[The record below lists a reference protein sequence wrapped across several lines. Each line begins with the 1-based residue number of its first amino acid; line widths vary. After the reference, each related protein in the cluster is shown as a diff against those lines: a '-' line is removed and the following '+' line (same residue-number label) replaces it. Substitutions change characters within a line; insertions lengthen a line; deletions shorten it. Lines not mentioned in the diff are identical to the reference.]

1 MRGCCLRL
9 RCGSGLL
16 LRRRA
21 DGAILQAKSAKMTR
35 KGMGMY
41 MRKGLRR
48 LVGLAL
54 AVGLAVAVVQL
65 NESREA
71 LDARQAA
78 ERTRIEDLYHRI
90 DDDLNDVD
98 VSLSKLSAA
107 SSPRQ
112 SVLLLGDVWRSTG
125 SAGAAMGLLPLSHAD
140 SCDMS
145 QFITR
150 CGDYA
155 HALMGRVL
163 QGRVLTSEDRQQL
176 QDMRTACAQIRQ
188 VAGEAIQNGDYVAAD
203 NVDTG
208 CYEQS
213 QSEAAIS
220 EYPTL
225 IYDGPFSESAE
236 NQYELTVNTTDRGQV
251 DLSLTEQGGQM
262 LSFMAAPTGDRNDP
276 PSDEESERLKAAA
289 LSFLQELGVE
299 DPAAAYAQ
307 YYQGVAVLNFAPR
320 QDGVIL
326 YSDLVKVYLDR
337 ENAEVMGLD
346 ARNYRLNHRTRD
358 LPKPRITEQQAAA
371 YVSDSLQVEQTAL
384 ALIPLTQQTE
394 VLCYEFKATQN
405 ETFYIVYINALTGR
419 PLRHE
424 GRTIRP
430 TRSHKHHAPQG
441 NLRGDI
447 LARVF
452 LQTLLQNFY

>member
-1 MRGCCLRL
+1 
-9 RCGSGLL
+9 
-16 LRRRA
+16 
-21 DGAILQAKSAKMTR
+21 
-35 KGMGMY
+35 

-48 LVGLAL
+48 LIWAAL
-54 AVGLAVAVVQL
+54 AVGLVAALVKL
-65 NESREA
+65 GEDREA
-71 LDARQAA
+71 LAARQSA
-78 ERTRIEDLYHRI
+78 ERTRIENLYHRI

-112 SVLLLGDVWRSTG
+112 SVLLLGDVWRATG

-145 QFITR
+145 QFVTR

-163 QGRVLTSEDRQQL
+163 QGRALTEEDRRQL
-176 QDMRTACAQIRQ
+176 GDMRAACAQIRQ
-188 VAGEAIQNGDYVAAD
+188 VAGEAIQSGDYVAAD
-203 NVDTG
+203 NVDAG

-225 IYDGPFSESAE
+225 IYDGRFSESAE
-236 NQYELTVNTTDRGQV
+236 NRPPQGEIGERITAQQAAERARRLFSDGTVADTVYVPGALPVYELSVQSPSRGQV
-251 DLSLTEQGGQM
+251 SLSLTEQGGEL
-262 LSFMAAPTGDRNDP
+262 LSFMGAPTGDKNDP
-276 PSDEESERLKAAA
+276 PSDEESEKLKAAA

-307 YYQGVAVLNFAPR
+307 YYQGAAVLNFAPR

-326 YSDLVKVYLDR
+326 YSDLVKVYMDR
-337 ENAEVMGLD
+337 ETGEVMGLD
-346 ARNYRLNHRTRD
+346 ARNYRLNHRQRA
-358 LPKPRITEQQAAA
+358 LPRPKLTEEEAGA
-371 YVSDSLQVEQTAL
+371 YVSGELQVEHTDL

-394 VLCYEFKATQN
+394 VLCYEFKATKDG
-405 ETFYIVYINALTGR
+405 TFYIVYVNALTGQEEQIFQVINSA
-419 PLRHE
+419 E
-424 GRTIRP
+424 GD
-430 TRSHKHHAPQG
+430 
-441 NLRGDI
+441 L
-447 LARVF
+447 VV
-452 LQTLLQNFY
+452 

>member
-1 MRGCCLRL
+1 
-9 RCGSGLL
+9 
-16 LRRRA
+16 
-21 DGAILQAKSAKMTR
+21 
-35 KGMGMY
+35 

-48 LVGLAL
+48 LIWAAL
-54 AVGLAVAVVQL
+54 AVGLVAALVKL
-65 NESREA
+65 GEDREA
-71 LDARQAA
+71 LAARQAA
-78 ERTRIEDLYHRI
+78 ERTRIENLYHRI

-112 SVLLLGDVWRSTG
+112 SVLLLGDVWRATG

-145 QFITR
+145 QFVTR

-163 QGRVLTSEDRQQL
+163 QGRALTEEDRKQL
-176 QDMRTACAQIRQ
+176 GDMRAACAQIRQ
-188 VAGEAIQNGDYVAAD
+188 VAGEAIQSGDYVAAD
-203 NVDTG
+203 NVDAG

-236 NQYELTVNTTDRGQV
+236 NRPPQGEIGERITAQQAAEQARRLFSDGTVADTVYVPGALPVYELSVQSTSRGQV
-251 DLSLTEQGGQM
+251 SLSLTEQGGEL
-262 LSFMAAPTGDRNDP
+262 LSFMGAPTGDKNDP
-276 PSDEESERLKAAA
+276 PSDEESEKLKAAA

-358 LPKPRITEQQAAA
+358 LPKPQITEQQAAA

-405 ETFYIVYINALTGR
+405 ETFYIVYINALTGQEEQIFEVVNSA
-419 PLRHE
+419 E
-424 GRTIRP
+424 GD
-430 TRSHKHHAPQG
+430 
-441 NLRGDI
+441 L
-447 LARVF
+447 VV
-452 LQTLLQNFY
+452 

>member
-1 MRGCCLRL
+1 MKKRL
-9 RCGSGLL
+9 R
-16 LRRRA
+16 R
-21 DGAILQAKSAKMTR
+21 GAF
-35 KGMGMY
+35 
-41 MRKGLRR
+41 
-48 LVGLAL
+48 LAL
-54 AVGLAVAVVQL
+54 ILGLAVTLVYL
-65 NESREA
+65 EESRESLA
-71 LDARQAA
+71 ARQTA
-78 ERTRIEDLYHRI
+78 ERTRIENLYRRI

-112 SVLLLGDVWRSTG
+112 SVLLLGDVWRATG
-125 SAGAAMGLLPLSHAD
+125 SAGAAMALLPLSHAD

-163 QGRVLTSEDRQQL
+163 QGRALTEEDRRQL
-176 QDMRTACAQIRQ
+176 GDMRAACAQIRQ
-188 VAGEAIQNGDYVAAD
+188 VAGEAIQSGDYVAAD
-203 NVDTG
+203 NVDAG

-236 NQYELTVNTTDRGQV
+236 NRPPQGEIGERITAQQAAERARRLFSDGTVAETVYVPGALPVYELSVQSASRGQV
-251 DLSLTEQGGQM
+251 SLSLTEQGGEL
-262 LSFMAAPTGDRNDP
+262 LSFMGAPTGDKNDP
-276 PSDEESERLKAAA
+276 PSDEESEKLKAAA

-307 YYQGVAVLNFAPR
+307 YYQGAAVLNFAPR

-326 YSDLVKVYLDR
+326 YSDLVKVYMDR
-337 ENAEVMGLD
+337 ETGEVMGLD
-346 ARNYRLNHRTRD
+346 ARNYRLNHRQRA
-358 LPKPRITEQQAAA
+358 LPRPKLTEEEAGA
-371 YVSDSLQVEQTAL
+371 YVSGELQVEHTDL

-394 VLCYEFKATQN
+394 VLCYEFKATKDG
-405 ETFYIVYINALTGR
+405 TFYIVYINALTGQEEQIFEVINSA
-419 PLRHE
+419 E
-424 GRTIRP
+424 GD
-430 TRSHKHHAPQG
+430 
-441 NLRGDI
+441 L
-447 LARVF
+447 VV
-452 LQTLLQNFY
+452 

>member
-1 MRGCCLRL
+1 
-9 RCGSGLL
+9 
-16 LRRRA
+16 
-21 DGAILQAKSAKMTR
+21 
-35 KGMGMY
+35 

-48 LVGLAL
+48 LIWAAL
-54 AVGLAVAVVQL
+54 AVGLVAALVKL
-65 NESREA
+65 GEDREA
-71 LDARQAA
+71 LAARQAA
-78 ERTRIEDLYHRI
+78 ERTRIENLYHRI

-112 SVLLLGDVWRSTG
+112 SVLLLGDVWRATG

-145 QFITR
+145 QFVTR

-163 QGRVLTSEDRQQL
+163 QGRALTEEDRRQL
-176 QDMRTACAQIRQ
+176 GDMRAACAQIRQ
-188 VAGEAIQNGDYVAAD
+188 VAGEAIQSGDYVAAD
-203 NVDTG
+203 NVDAG

-236 NQYELTVNTTDRGQV
+236 NRPPQGEIGERITAQQAAERARRLFSDGTVAETVYVPGALPVYELSVQSASRGQV
-251 DLSLTEQGGQM
+251 SLSLTEQGGEL
-262 LSFMAAPTGDRNDP
+262 LSFMGAPTGDKNDP
-276 PSDEESERLKAAA
+276 PSDEESEKLKAAA

-307 YYQGVAVLNFAPR
+307 YYQGAAVLNFAPR
-320 QDGVIL
+320 QAGVIL
-326 YSDLVKVYLDR
+326 YSDLVKVYMDR
-337 ENAEVMGLD
+337 ETGEVMGLD
-346 ARNYRLNHRTRD
+346 ARNYRLNHRQRA
-358 LPKPRITEQQAAA
+358 LPRPKLTEEEAGA
-371 YVSDSLQVEQTAL
+371 YVSGELQVEHTDL

-394 VLCYEFKATQN
+394 VLCYEFKATKDG
-405 ETFYIVYINALTGR
+405 TFYIVYVNALTGEEEQIFQVINSA
-419 PLRHE
+419 E
-424 GRTIRP
+424 GD
-430 TRSHKHHAPQG
+430 
-441 NLRGDI
+441 L
-447 LARVF
+447 VV
-452 LQTLLQNFY
+452 

>member
-1 MRGCCLRL
+1 
-9 RCGSGLL
+9 
-16 LRRRA
+16 
-21 DGAILQAKSAKMTR
+21 
-35 KGMGMY
+35 
-41 MRKGLRR
+41 MRKGSRR
-48 LVGLAL
+48 LIWAALGL
-54 AVGLAVAVVQL
+54 GLVATLVQL
-65 NESREA
+65 NESTEA
-71 LDARQAA
+71 LEARQAA

-163 QGRVLTSEDRQQL
+163 QGRALTDEDRRQL

-188 VAGEAIQNGDYVAAD
+188 VAGQAIETGDYVAAD
-203 NVDTG
+203 NVDGG
-208 CYEQS
+208 CYEQT

-236 NQYELTVNTTDRGQV
+236 NQAPQSAPGERITAQQAEVAAGRLFPGGRIGDVVYVPGALPVYELTVDTVDRGQV
-251 DLSLTEQGGQM
+251 SLSLTERGGQL
-262 LSFMAAPTGDRNDP
+262 LSFMATPSGDRNDP
-276 PSDEESERLKAAA
+276 PSDEESEQLKAAA

-337 ENAEVMGLD
+337 ETGEVMGLD
-346 ARNYRLNHRTRD
+346 AGHYRLNHRTRE
-358 LPKPRITEQQAAA
+358 LPKPKLTEAQAEA
-371 YVSDSLQVEQTAL
+371 YVSNELQVEHRDL
-384 ALIPLTQQTE
+384 ALIPLTKQTE
-394 VLCYEFKATQN
+394 VLCYEFKATEN
-405 ETFYIVYINALTGR
+405 GTFHIVYVNALTGEEEQIFQVINSE
-419 PLRHE
+419 E
-424 GRTIRP
+424 GD
-430 TRSHKHHAPQG
+430 
-441 NLRGDI
+441 L
-447 LARVF
+447 VV
-452 LQTLLQNFY
+452 

>member
-1 MRGCCLRL
+1 
-9 RCGSGLL
+9 
-16 LRRRA
+16 
-21 DGAILQAKSAKMTR
+21 
-35 KGMGMY
+35 
-41 MRKGLRR
+41 MRKGLRKIV
-48 LVGLAL
+48 LAAL
-54 AVGLAVAVVQL
+54 AVGLIAALVKL
-65 NESREA
+65 NEGREA
-71 LDARQAA
+71 LGARQAA
-78 ERTRIEDLYHRI
+78 ERTRIENLYHRI

-125 SAGAAMGLLPLSHAD
+125 SAGAAMALLPLSHAD
-140 SCDMS
+140 SAEMS

-163 QGRVLTSEDRQQL
+163 QGKALTDDDRRQL

-188 VAGEAIQNGDYVAAD
+188 MAGEAIQSGDFVAAD
-203 NVDTG
+203 NVDGG
-208 CYEQS
+208 CYEQ

-236 NQYELTVNTTDRGQV
+236 NQAPQSDPGERITAQQAEAAAGRLFPGGKITATAYVPGSLPVYELTVDTADRGQV
-251 DLSLTEQGGQM
+251 SLSLTEQGGQ
-262 LSFMAAPTGDRNDP
+262 LLAFMGTPAADKNDP
-276 PSDEESERLKAAA
+276 PSDQESERLKQAA

-320 QDGVIL
+320 QEGVIL

-337 ENAEVMGLD
+337 DTGEVMGMD
-346 ARNYRLNHRTRD
+346 ARNYRLNHRPRS
-358 LPKPRITEQQAAA
+358 LPRPQITEQQAAD
-371 YVSDSLQVEQTAL
+371 YVSGNLRIEQIAL
-384 ALIPLTQQTE
+384 ALIPLTEQTE

-405 ETFYIVYINALTGR
+405 DTFYIVYINALTGEEEQIFEVINSE
-419 PLRHE
+419 E
-424 GRTIRP
+424 GD
-430 TRSHKHHAPQG
+430 
-441 NLRGDI
+441 L
-447 LARVF
+447 VV
-452 LQTLLQNFY
+452 

>member
-1 MRGCCLRL
+1 
-9 RCGSGLL
+9 
-16 LRRRA
+16 
-21 DGAILQAKSAKMTR
+21 
-35 KGMGMY
+35 
-41 MRKGLRR
+41 MRKGWRR
-48 LVGLAL
+48 LIWAVLGLGLVVAL
-54 AVGLAVAVVQL
+54 VKLG
-65 NESREA
+65 ESREA

-78 ERTRIEDLYHRI
+78 ERTRIENLYHRI

-125 SAGAAMGLLPLSHAD
+125 SAGAAMALLPLSHAD
-140 SCDMS
+140 NSQMC

-155 HALMGRVL
+155 HALMGQVL
-163 QGRVLTSEDRQQL
+163 QGKALTDEDQRQL
-176 QDMRTACAQIRQ
+176 RDMRAACAQIRQ
-188 VAGEAIQNGDYVAAD
+188 IAGEAIQSGDFVAAD
-203 NVDTG
+203 NVDGG

-236 NQYELTVNTTDRGQV
+236 NQAAKRDPGERITAQQAQLAAQKLFPGCAVKASAYVPGALPVYELTLETADRGEV
-251 DLSLTEQGGQM
+251 DLSLTEQGGEL
-262 LSFMAAPTGDRNDP
+262 LSYMASPTGDKNDP
-276 PSDEESERLKAAA
+276 PSDEESEKLKAAA
-289 LSFLQELGVE
+289 LAFLQELGVE

-320 QDGVIL
+320 QAGVIL
-326 YSDLVKVYLDR
+326 YSDLVKVYMDR
-337 ENAEVMGLD
+337 ETGEVMGVD

-358 LPKPRITEQQAAA
+358 LPKRKITQQQAAE
-371 YVSDSLQVEQTAL
+371 YVSGSLQVEHVDL

-405 ETFYIVYINALTGR
+405 DTFYIVYINALTGEEEQIFQVINSQ
-419 PLRHE
+419 E
-424 GRTIRP
+424 GD
-430 TRSHKHHAPQG
+430 
-441 NLRGDI
+441 L
-447 LARVF
+447 VV
-452 LQTLLQNFY
+452 

>member
-1 MRGCCLRL
+1 
-9 RCGSGLL
+9 
-16 LRRRA
+16 
-21 DGAILQAKSAKMTR
+21 
-35 KGMGMY
+35 

-48 LVGLAL
+48 LIWAAL
-54 AVGLAVAVVQL
+54 AVGLVAALVKL
-65 NESREA
+65 GEDREA
-71 LDARQAA
+71 LAARQAA
-78 ERTRIEDLYHRI
+78 ERTRIENLYHRI

-112 SVLLLGDVWRSTG
+112 SVLLLGDVWRATG

-145 QFITR
+145 QFVTR

-163 QGRVLTSEDRQQL
+163 QGRALTEEDRRQL
-176 QDMRTACAQIRQ
+176 GDMRAACAQIRQ
-188 VAGEAIQNGDYVAAD
+188 VAGEAIQSGDYVAAD
-203 NVDTG
+203 NVDAG

-236 NQYELTVNTTDRGQV
+236 NRPPQGEIGERITAQQAAERARRLFSDGTVADTVYVPGALPVYELSVQSASRGQV
-251 DLSLTEQGGQM
+251 SLSLTEQGGEL
-262 LSFMAAPTGDRNDP
+262 LSFMGAPTGDKNDP
-276 PSDEESERLKAAA
+276 PSDEESEKLKAAA

-307 YYQGVAVLNFAPR
+307 YYQGAAVLNFAPR
-320 QDGVIL
+320 QAGVIL
-326 YSDLVKVYLDR
+326 YSDLVKVYMDR
-337 ENAEVMGLD
+337 GTGEVMGLD

-358 LPKPRITEQQAAA
+358 LPKPKLTEEQAGA
-371 YVSDSLQVEQTAL
+371 YVSGELKVEHTDL

-394 VLCYEFKATQN
+394 VLCYEFKATKDG
-405 ETFYIVYINALTGR
+405 TFYIVYINALTGEEEQIFEVINSE
-419 PLRHE
+419 E
-424 GRTIRP
+424 GD
-430 TRSHKHHAPQG
+430 
-441 NLRGDI
+441 L
-447 LARVF
+447 VV
-452 LQTLLQNFY
+452 

>member
-1 MRGCCLRL
+1 
-9 RCGSGLL
+9 
-16 LRRRA
+16 
-21 DGAILQAKSAKMTR
+21 
-35 KGMGMY
+35 

-48 LVGLAL
+48 LIWAAL
-54 AVGLAVAVVQL
+54 AVGLVAALVKL
-65 NESREA
+65 GENREA
-71 LDARQAA
+71 LVARQAA
-78 ERTRIEDLYHRI
+78 ERTRIENLYHRI

-112 SVLLLGDVWRSTG
+112 SVLLLGDVWRATG

-145 QFITR
+145 QFVTR

-163 QGRVLTSEDRQQL
+163 QGRALTEEDRKQL
-176 QDMRTACAQIRQ
+176 GDMRAACAQIRQ
-188 VAGEAIQNGDYVAAD
+188 VAGEAIQSGDYVAAD
-203 NVDTG
+203 NVDAG

-236 NQYELTVNTTDRGQV
+236 NRPPQGEIGERITAQQAAERARRLFSDGTVAETVYVPGALPVYELSVQSASRGQV
-251 DLSLTEQGGQM
+251 SLSLTEQGGEL
-262 LSFMAAPTGDRNDP
+262 LSFMGAPTGDKNDP
-276 PSDEESERLKAAA
+276 PSDEESEKLKAAA

-307 YYQGVAVLNFAPR
+307 YYQGAAVLNFAPR

-326 YSDLVKVYLDR
+326 YSDLVKAYMDR
-337 ENAEVMGLD
+337 ETGEVMGLD
-346 ARNYRLNHRTRD
+346 ARNYRLNHRQRA
-358 LPKPRITEQQAAA
+358 LPRPKLTEEEAGT
-371 YVSDSLQVEQTAL
+371 YVSGELQVEHTDL

-394 VLCYEFKATQN
+394 VLCYEFKATKDG
-405 ETFYIVYINALTGR
+405 TFYIVYVNALTGEEEQIFQVINSA
-419 PLRHE
+419 E
-424 GRTIRP
+424 GD
-430 TRSHKHHAPQG
+430 
-441 NLRGDI
+441 L
-447 LARVF
+447 VV
-452 LQTLLQNFY
+452 

>member
-1 MRGCCLRL
+1 
-9 RCGSGLL
+9 
-16 LRRRA
+16 
-21 DGAILQAKSAKMTR
+21 
-35 KGMGMY
+35 

-48 LVGLAL
+48 LIWAAL
-54 AVGLAVAVVQL
+54 AVGLVAALVKL
-65 NESREA
+65 GEDREA
-71 LDARQAA
+71 LAARQAA
-78 ERTRIEDLYHRI
+78 ERTRIENLYHRI

-112 SVLLLGDVWRSTG
+112 SVLLLGDVWRATG

-145 QFITR
+145 QFVTR

-163 QGRVLTSEDRQQL
+163 QGRALTEEDRRQL
-176 QDMRTACAQIRQ
+176 GDMRAACAQIRQ
-188 VAGEAIQNGDYVAAD
+188 VAGEAIQSGDYVAAD
-203 NVDTG
+203 NVDAG

-236 NQYELTVNTTDRGQV
+236 NRPPQGEIGERITAQQAAERARRLFSDGTVAETVYVPGALPVYELSVQSASRGQV
-251 DLSLTEQGGQM
+251 SLSLTEQGGEL
-262 LSFMAAPTGDRNDP
+262 LSFMGAPTGDKNDP
-276 PSDEESERLKAAA
+276 PSDEESEKLKAAA

-307 YYQGVAVLNFAPR
+307 YYQGAAVLNFAPR
-320 QDGVIL
+320 QAGVIL
-326 YSDLVKVYLDR
+326 YSDLVKVYMDR
-337 ENAEVMGLD
+337 ETGEVMGLD
-346 ARNYRLNHRTRD
+346 ARNYRLNHRQRA
-358 LPKPRITEQQAAA
+358 LPRPKLTEEEAGA
-371 YVSDSLQVEQTAL
+371 YVSGELQVEHTDL

-394 VLCYEFKATQN
+394 VLCYEFKATKDG
-405 ETFYIVYINALTGR
+405 TFYIVYVNALTGEEEQIFQEINSA
-419 PLRHE
+419 E
-424 GRTIRP
+424 GD
-430 TRSHKHHAPQG
+430 
-441 NLRGDI
+441 L
-447 LARVF
+447 VV
-452 LQTLLQNFY
+452 

>member
-1 MRGCCLRL
+1 
-9 RCGSGLL
+9 
-16 LRRRA
+16 
-21 DGAILQAKSAKMTR
+21 
-35 KGMGMY
+35 

-48 LVGLAL
+48 LLTAALLA
-54 AVGLAVAVVQL
+54 GLAVAVVKMNQ
-65 NESREA
+65 SREA

-78 ERTRIEDLYHRI
+78 ERTRIENLYHRI

-98 VSLSKLSAA
+98 VSLSKLAAA

-112 SVLLLGDVWRSTG
+112 SVLLLGDVWRATG
-125 SAGAAMGLLPLSHAD
+125 SAGAAMALLPLSHAD

-145 QFITR
+145 QFVTR

-163 QGRVLTSEDRQQL
+163 QGRALTEEDRKQL
-176 QDMRTACAQIRQ
+176 GDMRAACAQIRQ
-188 VAGEAIQNGDYVAAD
+188 VAGEAIQSGDYVAAD
-203 NVDTG
+203 NVDAG

-236 NQYELTVNTTDRGQV
+236 NRPPQGEIGERITAQQAAERAGRLFSDGTVADTVYVPGALPVYDLSVQSASRGQV
-251 DLSLTEQGGQM
+251 SLSLTEQGGEL
-262 LSFMAAPTGDRNDP
+262 LSFMGAPTGDKNDP
-276 PSDEESERLKAAA
+276 PSDEESEKLKAAA

-337 ENAEVMGLD
+337 ENAEIMGLD

-405 ETFYIVYINALTGR
+405 ETFYIVYINALTGQEEQIFEVINSE
-419 PLRHE
+419 E
-424 GRTIRP
+424 GD
-430 TRSHKHHAPQG
+430 
-441 NLRGDI
+441 L
-447 LARVF
+447 VV
-452 LQTLLQNFY
+452 

>member
-1 MRGCCLRL
+1 
-9 RCGSGLL
+9 
-16 LRRRA
+16 
-21 DGAILQAKSAKMTR
+21 
-35 KGMGMY
+35 

-48 LVGLAL
+48 LIWAAL
-54 AVGLAVAVVQL
+54 AVGLVAALVKL
-65 NESREA
+65 GEDREA
-71 LDARQAA
+71 LAARQAA
-78 ERTRIEDLYHRI
+78 ERTRIENLYHRI

-112 SVLLLGDVWRSTG
+112 SVLLLGDVWRATG

-145 QFITR
+145 QFVTR

-163 QGRVLTSEDRQQL
+163 QGRTLTEEDRRQL
-176 QDMRTACAQIRQ
+176 GDMRATCAQIRQ
-188 VAGEAIQNGDYVAAD
+188 VAGEAIQSGDYVAAD
-203 NVDTG
+203 NVDAG

-236 NQYELTVNTTDRGQV
+236 NRPPQGEIGERITAQQAAERARRLFSDGTVAETVYVPGALPVYELSVQSASRGQV
-251 DLSLTEQGGQM
+251 SLSLTEQGGEL
-262 LSFMAAPTGDRNDP
+262 LSFMGAPTGDKNDP
-276 PSDEESERLKAAA
+276 PSDEESEKLKAAA

-307 YYQGVAVLNFAPR
+307 YYQGAAVLNFAPR
-320 QDGVIL
+320 QAGVIL
-326 YSDLVKVYLDR
+326 YSDLVKVYMDR
-337 ENAEVMGLD
+337 ETGEVMGLD
-346 ARNYRLNHRTRD
+346 ARNYRLNHRQRA
-358 LPKPRITEQQAAA
+358 LPRPKLTEEEAGA
-371 YVSDSLQVEQTAL
+371 YVSGELQVEHTDL

-394 VLCYEFKATQN
+394 VLCYEFKATKDG
-405 ETFYIVYINALTGR
+405 TFYIVYVNALTGEEEQIFQVINSA
-419 PLRHE
+419 E
-424 GRTIRP
+424 GD
-430 TRSHKHHAPQG
+430 
-441 NLRGDI
+441 L
-447 LARVF
+447 VV
-452 LQTLLQNFY
+452 

>member
-1 MRGCCLRL
+1 
-9 RCGSGLL
+9 
-16 LRRRA
+16 
-21 DGAILQAKSAKMTR
+21 
-35 KGMGMY
+35 

-48 LVGLAL
+48 LIWAAL
-54 AVGLAVAVVQL
+54 AVGLVAALVKL
-65 NESREA
+65 GEDREA
-71 LDARQAA
+71 LAARQAA
-78 ERTRIEDLYHRI
+78 ERTRIENLYHRI

-112 SVLLLGDVWRSTG
+112 SVLLLGDVWRATG

-145 QFITR
+145 QFVTR

-163 QGRVLTSEDRQQL
+163 QGRALTEEDRRQL
-176 QDMRTACAQIRQ
+176 GDMRAACAQIRQ
-188 VAGEAIQNGDYVAAD
+188 VAGEAIQSGDYVAAD
-203 NVDTG
+203 NVDAG

-236 NQYELTVNTTDRGQV
+236 NRPPQGEIGERITAQQAAERARRLFSDGTVADTVYVPGALPVYELSVQSASRGQV
-251 DLSLTEQGGQM
+251 SLSLTEQGGEL
-262 LSFMAAPTGDRNDP
+262 LSFMGAPTGDKNDP
-276 PSDEESERLKAAA
+276 PSDEESEKLKAAA

-307 YYQGVAVLNFAPR
+307 YYQGAAVLNFAPR
-320 QDGVIL
+320 QAGVIL
-326 YSDLVKVYLDR
+326 YSDLVKVYMDR
-337 ENAEVMGLD
+337 ETGEVMGLD
-346 ARNYRLNHRTRD
+346 ARNYRLNHRQRA
-358 LPKPRITEQQAAA
+358 LPRPKLTEEEAGT
-371 YVSDSLQVEQTAL
+371 YVSGELQVEHTDL

-394 VLCYEFKATQN
+394 VLCYEFKATKDG
-405 ETFYIVYINALTGR
+405 TFYIVYVNALTGEEEQIFEVINSA
-419 PLRHE
+419 E
-424 GRTIRP
+424 GD
-430 TRSHKHHAPQG
+430 
-441 NLRGDI
+441 L
-447 LARVF
+447 VV
-452 LQTLLQNFY
+452 

>member
-1 MRGCCLRL
+1 MKKVN
-9 RCGSGLL
+9 
-16 LRRRA
+16 
-21 DGAILQAKSAKMTR
+21 D
-35 KGMGMY
+35 

-48 LVGLAL
+48 LIWAAL
-54 AVGLAVAVVQL
+54 AVGLVAALVKL
-65 NESREA
+65 GEDREA
-71 LDARQAA
+71 LAARQAA
-78 ERTRIEDLYHRI
+78 ERTRIENLYHRI

-112 SVLLLGDVWRSTG
+112 SVLLLGDVWRATG

-145 QFITR
+145 QFVTR

-163 QGRVLTSEDRQQL
+163 QGRALTEEDRKQL
-176 QDMRTACAQIRQ
+176 GDMRAACAQIRQ
-188 VAGEAIQNGDYVAAD
+188 VAGEAIQSGDYVAAD
-203 NVDTG
+203 NVDAG

-236 NQYELTVNTTDRGQV
+236 NRPPQGEIGERITAQQAAERARRLFSDGTVTDTVYVPGALPVYELSVQSPSRGQV
-251 DLSLTEQGGQM
+251 SLSLTEQGGEL
-262 LSFMAAPTGDRNDP
+262 LSFMGAPTGDKNDP
-276 PSDEESERLKAAA
+276 PSDEESEKLKAAA

-307 YYQGVAVLNFAPR
+307 YYQGAAVLNFAPR

-326 YSDLVKVYLDR
+326 YSDLVKVYMDR
-337 ENAEVMGLD
+337 ETGEVMGLD
-346 ARNYRLNHRTRD
+346 ARNYRLNHRQRA
-358 LPKPRITEQQAAA
+358 LPRPKLTEEEAGT
-371 YVSDSLQVEQTAL
+371 YVSGELQVEHTDL

-394 VLCYEFKATQN
+394 VLCYEFKATKDG
-405 ETFYIVYINALTGR
+405 TFYIVYINALTGQEEQIFQVINSE
-419 PLRHE
+419 E
-424 GRTIRP
+424 GD
-430 TRSHKHHAPQG
+430 
-441 NLRGDI
+441 L
-447 LARVF
+447 VV
-452 LQTLLQNFY
+452 

>member
-1 MRGCCLRL
+1 
-9 RCGSGLL
+9 
-16 LRRRA
+16 
-21 DGAILQAKSAKMTR
+21 
-35 KGMGMY
+35 MG
-41 MRKGLRR
+41 KGLRR
-48 LVGLAL
+48 LILAAL
-54 AVGLAVAVVQL
+54 AVGLIIALVKL
-65 NESREA
+65 NESRES
-71 LDARQAA
+71 LEARQAA
-78 ERTRIEDLYHRI
+78 EQTRIVNLYHRI

-112 SVLLLGDVWRSTG
+112 TVLLLGDVWRATG
-125 SAGAAMGLLPLSHAD
+125 SAGAAMALLPLSHAD
-140 SCDMS
+140 RSEMS

-163 QGRVLTSEDRQQL
+163 QGKALTDEDRKQL
-176 QDMRTACAQIRQ
+176 EDMRGTCAQIRQ
-188 VAGEAIQNGDYVAAD
+188 VAGEAIQTGDFVAPD
-203 NVDTG
+203 NVDDG

-236 NQYELTVNTTDRGQV
+236 NQAPKCDPGERITAQQAQTAAGRLFPGGRIGDAVYVPGALPVYELTVETADRGEV
-251 DLSLTEQGGQM
+251 SLSLTEQGGQL
-262 LSFMAAPTGDRNDP
+262 LSFMAAPKGDKNDP
-276 PSDEESERLKAAA
+276 PSDEESRRLKEAA

-320 QDGVIL
+320 QEGVIL

-337 ENAEVMGLD
+337 ETGEVMGLD
-346 ARNYRLNHRTRD
+346 ARNYRLNHRRRD
-358 LPKPRITEQQAAA
+358 LARPRITEKQAAE
-371 YVSDSLQVEQTAL
+371 YVSGSLQVEQIAL

-405 ETFYIVYINALTGR
+405 ETFYIVYINALTGEEEQIFQVINSE
-419 PLRHE
+419 E
-424 GRTIRP
+424 GD
-430 TRSHKHHAPQG
+430 
-441 NLRGDI
+441 L
-447 LARVF
+447 VV
-452 LQTLLQNFY
+452 

>member
-1 MRGCCLRL
+1 
-9 RCGSGLL
+9 
-16 LRRRA
+16 
-21 DGAILQAKSAKMTR
+21 
-35 KGMGMY
+35 

-48 LVGLAL
+48 LIWAAL
-54 AVGLAVAVVQL
+54 AVGLVAALVKL
-65 NESREA
+65 GEDREA
-71 LDARQAA
+71 LAARQAA
-78 ERTRIEDLYHRI
+78 ERTRIENLYHRI

-112 SVLLLGDVWRSTG
+112 SVLLLGDVWRATG

-145 QFITR
+145 QFVTR

-163 QGRVLTSEDRQQL
+163 QGRALTEEDRKQL
-176 QDMRTACAQIRQ
+176 GDMRAACAQIRQ
-188 VAGEAIQNGDYVAAD
+188 VAGEAIQSGDYVAAD
-203 NVDTG
+203 NVDAG

-236 NQYELTVNTTDRGQV
+236 NRPPQGEIGERITAQQAAERARRLFSDGTVAETVYVPGALPVYELSVQSASRGQV
-251 DLSLTEQGGQM
+251 SLSLTEQGGEL
-262 LSFMAAPTGDRNDP
+262 LSFMGAPTGDKNDP
-276 PSDEESERLKAAA
+276 PSDEESEKLKAAA

-307 YYQGVAVLNFAPR
+307 YYQGAAVLNFAPR
-320 QDGVIL
+320 QAGVIL
-326 YSDLVKVYLDR
+326 YSDLVKVYMDR
-337 ENAEVMGLD
+337 ETGEVMGLD
-346 ARNYRLNHRTRD
+346 ARNYRLNHRQRA
-358 LPKPRITEQQAAA
+358 LPRPKLTEEEAGA
-371 YVSDSLQVEQTAL
+371 YVSGELQVEHTDL

-394 VLCYEFKATQN
+394 VLCYEFKATKDG
-405 ETFYIVYINALTGR
+405 TFYIVYVNALTGEEEQIFQVINSA
-419 PLRHE
+419 E
-424 GRTIRP
+424 GD
-430 TRSHKHHAPQG
+430 
-441 NLRGDI
+441 L
-447 LARVF
+447 VV
-452 LQTLLQNFY
+452 

>member
-1 MRGCCLRL
+1 MKKVN
-9 RCGSGLL
+9 
-16 LRRRA
+16 
-21 DGAILQAKSAKMTR
+21 D
-35 KGMGMY
+35 

-48 LVGLAL
+48 LIWAAL
-54 AVGLAVAVVQL
+54 AAGLVAALVKL
-65 NESREA
+65 GEDREA
-71 LDARQAA
+71 LAARQAA
-78 ERTRIEDLYHRI
+78 ERTRIENLYHRI

-112 SVLLLGDVWRSTG
+112 SVLLLGDVWRATG

-145 QFITR
+145 QFVTR

-163 QGRVLTSEDRQQL
+163 QGRALTEEDRRQL
-176 QDMRTACAQIRQ
+176 GDMRAACAQIRQ
-188 VAGEAIQNGDYVAAD
+188 VAGEAIQSGDYVAAD
-203 NVDTG
+203 NVDAG

-236 NQYELTVNTTDRGQV
+236 NRPPQGEIGERITAQQAAERARRLFSDGTVADTVYVPGALPVYELSVQSASRGQV
-251 DLSLTEQGGQM
+251 SLSLTEQGGEL
-262 LSFMAAPTGDRNDP
+262 LSFMGAPTGDKNDP
-276 PSDEESERLKAAA
+276 PSDEESEKLKAAA

-307 YYQGVAVLNFAPR
+307 YYQGAAVLNFAPR
-320 QDGVIL
+320 QAGVIL
-326 YSDLVKVYLDR
+326 YSDLVKVYMDR
-337 ENAEVMGLD
+337 ETGEVMGLD
-346 ARNYRLNHRTRD
+346 ARNYRLNHRQRA
-358 LPKPRITEQQAAA
+358 LPRPKLTEEEAGA
-371 YVSDSLQVEQTAL
+371 YVSGELQVEHTDL

-394 VLCYEFKATQN
+394 VLCYEFKATKDD
-405 ETFYIVYINALTGR
+405 TFYIVYVNALTGQEEQIFEVINSA
-419 PLRHE
+419 E
-424 GRTIRP
+424 GD
-430 TRSHKHHAPQG
+430 
-441 NLRGDI
+441 L
-447 LARVF
+447 VV
-452 LQTLLQNFY
+452 

>member
-1 MRGCCLRL
+1 
-9 RCGSGLL
+9 
-16 LRRRA
+16 
-21 DGAILQAKSAKMTR
+21 
-35 KGMGMY
+35 

-48 LVGLAL
+48 LIWAAL
-54 AVGLAVAVVQL
+54 AVGLVAALVKL
-65 NESREA
+65 GENREA
-71 LDARQAA
+71 LAARQAA
-78 ERTRIEDLYHRI
+78 ERTRIENLYHRI

-112 SVLLLGDVWRSTG
+112 SVLLLGDVWRATG

-145 QFITR
+145 QFVTR

-163 QGRVLTSEDRQQL
+163 QGRALTEEDRKQL
-176 QDMRTACAQIRQ
+176 GDMRAACAQIRQ
-188 VAGEAIQNGDYVAAD
+188 VAGEAIQSGDYVAAD
-203 NVDTG
+203 NVDAG

-236 NQYELTVNTTDRGQV
+236 NRPPQGEIGERITAQQAAERARRLFSDGTVADTVYVPGALPVYELSVQSASRGQV
-251 DLSLTEQGGQM
+251 SLSLTEQGGEL
-262 LSFMAAPTGDRNDP
+262 LSFMGAPTGDKNDP
-276 PSDEESERLKAAA
+276 PSDEESEKLKAAA

-307 YYQGVAVLNFAPR
+307 YYQGAAVLNFAPR
-320 QDGVIL
+320 QAGVIL
-326 YSDLVKVYLDR
+326 YSDLVKVYMDR
-337 ENAEVMGLD
+337 ETGEVMGLD
-346 ARNYRLNHRTRD
+346 ARNYRLNHRQRA
-358 LPKPRITEQQAAA
+358 LPRPKLTEEEAGT
-371 YVSDSLQVEQTAL
+371 YVSGELQVEHTDL

-394 VLCYEFKATQN
+394 VLCYEFKATKDG
-405 ETFYIVYINALTGR
+405 TFYIVYVNALTGEEEQIFEVINSA
-419 PLRHE
+419 E
-424 GRTIRP
+424 GD
-430 TRSHKHHAPQG
+430 
-441 NLRGDI
+441 L
-447 LARVF
+447 VV
-452 LQTLLQNFY
+452 

>member
-1 MRGCCLRL
+1 M
-9 RCGSGLL
+9 
-16 LRRRA
+16 
-21 DGAILQAKSAKMTR
+21 R
-35 KGMGMY
+35 KGM
-41 MRKGLRR
+41 RR
-48 LVGLAL
+48 LLTAAL
-54 AVGLAVAVVQL
+54 AAGLIVALVEL
-65 NESREA
+65 NEGREA
-71 LDARQAA
+71 LAARRAA

-112 SVLLLGDVWRSTG
+112 SVLLLGDVWRATG

-145 QFITR
+145 QFVTR

-163 QGRVLTSEDRQQL
+163 QGRALTDQDKKQL

-188 VAGEAIQNGDYVAAD
+188 VAGQAIETGDYVAAD
-203 NVDTG
+203 NVDAG

-236 NQYELTVNTTDRGQV
+236 NRAPQSEPGERITAQQAEKAAGRLFPGGQVKDTAYVPGALPVYELTVDTVDRGQV
-251 DLSLTEQGGQM
+251 SLSLTEQGGQL
-262 LSFMAAPTGDRNDP
+262 LSFMASPTGDRNDP
-276 PSDEESERLKAAA
+276 PSDEESEQLKGAA

-326 YSDLVKVYLDR
+326 YSDLVKVYMDR
-337 ENAEVMGLD
+337 ETGEVMGLD

-358 LPKPRITEQQAAA
+358 LSRPKLTEEQAGA
-371 YVSDSLQVEQTAL
+371 YVSGGLQVEHTDL

-394 VLCYEFKATQN
+394 VLCYEFKATEN
-405 ETFYIVYINALTGR
+405 GTFYIVYINALTGEEEQIFQVINSE
-419 PLRHE
+419 E
-424 GRTIRP
+424 GD
-430 TRSHKHHAPQG
+430 
-441 NLRGDI
+441 L
-447 LARVF
+447 VV
-452 LQTLLQNFY
+452 

>member
-1 MRGCCLRL
+1 M
-9 RCGSGLL
+9 
-16 LRRRA
+16 
-21 DGAILQAKSAKMTR
+21 R
-35 KGMGMY
+35 KGM
-41 MRKGLRR
+41 RR
-48 LVGLAL
+48 LVWAALGAGLL
-54 AVGLAVAVVQL
+54 ATVVL
-65 NESREA
+65 LRESREA
-71 LDARQAA
+71 LAARQAA
-78 ERTRIEDLYHRI
+78 ERTRIETLYRRI

-98 VSLSKLSAA
+98 VSLSKLGAA

-125 SAGAAMGLLPLSHAD
+125 SAGAAMALLPLSHAD

-145 QFITR
+145 QFVTR

-163 QGRVLTSEDRQQL
+163 QGRALTEEDRRQL
-176 QDMRTACAQIRQ
+176 QDMRTACASIRQ
-188 VAGEAIQNGDYVAAD
+188 VAGEAIQTGDYVAAD
-203 NVDTG
+203 NVDGG
-208 CYEQS
+208 CYEQ

-236 NQYELTVNTTDRGQV
+236 NRAPQSEPGERITAQQAEAAAGRLFPGGKIGNTAYVPGALPVYELTIDTADRGQV
-251 DLSLTEQGGQM
+251 SLSLTEQGGQL
-262 LSFMAAPTGDRNDP
+262 LSFMASPTGDRNDP
-276 PSDEESERLKAAA
+276 PSDEESERLKASA

-320 QDGVIL
+320 QEGVIL

-337 ENAEVMGLD
+337 ENGEVMGLD
-346 ARNYRLNHRTRD
+346 ARNYRLNHRTRVLD
-358 LPKPRITEQQAAA
+358 KPKLTEAQAEA
-371 YVSDSLQVEQTAL
+371 YVSGGLQVEHTDL

-405 ETFYIVYINALTGR
+405 DTFYIVYINALTGEEEQIFQVINSQ
-419 PLRHE
+419 E
-424 GRTIRP
+424 GD
-430 TRSHKHHAPQG
+430 
-441 NLRGDI
+441 L
-447 LARVF
+447 VV
-452 LQTLLQNFY
+452 

>member
-1 MRGCCLRL
+1 
-9 RCGSGLL
+9 
-16 LRRRA
+16 
-21 DGAILQAKSAKMTR
+21 
-35 KGMGMY
+35 

-48 LVGLAL
+48 LIWAAL
-54 AVGLAVAVVQL
+54 AVGLVAALVKL
-65 NESREA
+65 GEDREA
-71 LDARQAA
+71 LAAQQAA
-78 ERTRIEDLYHRI
+78 ERTRIENLYHRI

-112 SVLLLGDVWRSTG
+112 SVLLLGDVWRATG

-145 QFITR
+145 QFVTR

-163 QGRVLTSEDRQQL
+163 QGRALTEEDRKQL
-176 QDMRTACAQIRQ
+176 GDMRAACAQIRQ
-188 VAGEAIQNGDYVAAD
+188 VAGEAIQSGDYVAAD
-203 NVDTG
+203 NVDAG

-236 NQYELTVNTTDRGQV
+236 NRPPQGEIGERITAQQAAERARRLFSDGTVADTVYVPGALPVYELSVQSASRGQV
-251 DLSLTEQGGQM
+251 SLSLTEQGGEL
-262 LSFMAAPTGDRNDP
+262 LSFMGAPTGDKNDP
-276 PSDEESERLKAAA
+276 PSDEESEKLKAAA

-320 QDGVIL
+320 QAGVIL

-337 ENAEVMGLD
+337 ETGEVMGMD
-346 ARNYRLNHRTRD
+346 ARNYRLNHRMRA
-358 LPKPRITEQQAAA
+358 LPRPQLSEAEAEA
-371 YVSDSLQVEQTAL
+371 YVSGELQVANRDL

-394 VLCYEFKATQN
+394 VLCYEFKATRDG
-405 ETFYIVYINALTGR
+405 TFYIVYINALTGQEEQIFEVVNSA
-419 PLRHE
+419 E
-424 GRTIRP
+424 GD
-430 TRSHKHHAPQG
+430 
-441 NLRGDI
+441 L
-447 LARVF
+447 VV
-452 LQTLLQNFY
+452 